1 MREQQ
6 LVLAERFDNG
16 ASRTQTAEGF
26 KQESDTLLHL
36 LVGVEHH
43 LTLCVVKKADRKR
56 RPQFAVISSASL
68 IVPFKPAAALCGCT
82 VTIAFEDSPYC
93 GQSGRVRRVFWR
105 ERTPWVLVR
114 LRVGGIVSVPWDETD
129 LPVTKLEGGPS
140 PDDGPTVL
148 LSSDA
153 LRDLVRFLRDHGN
166 KPK

>member
-1 MREQQ
+1 MR
-6 LVLAERFDNG
+6 ACI
-16 ASRTQTAEGF
+16 T
-26 KQESDTLLHL
+26 
-36 LVGVEHH
+36 
-43 LTLCVVKKADRKR
+43 C
-56 RPQFAVISSASL
+56 SSASL

-153 LRDLVRFLRDHGN
+153 LRDLGPLPPRSWQRAKMRKN
-166 KPK
+166 I